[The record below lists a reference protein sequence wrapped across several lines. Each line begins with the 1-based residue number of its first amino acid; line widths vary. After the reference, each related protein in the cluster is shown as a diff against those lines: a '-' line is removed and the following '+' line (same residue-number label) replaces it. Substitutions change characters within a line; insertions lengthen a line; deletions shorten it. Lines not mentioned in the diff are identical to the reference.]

1 MEIRR
6 FVEFEDRKGN
16 IQLLPYIK
24 DTIDET
30 ERRCIDVD
38 CVDSKSISCSKCP
51 LSLQNEKGLFEG
63 EFKILESE
71 DNGLEEK

>member
-24 DTIDET
+24 NTVDET
-30 ERRCIDVD
+30 ELRCIDVD
-38 CVDSKSISCSKCP
+38 CVDSESISCSKCP
-51 LSLQNEKGLFEG
+51 LSLQNNMGLFEG

-71 DNGLEEK
+71 DNE

>member
-24 DTIDET
+24 NTVDET
-30 ERRCIDVD
+30 ELRCIDV
-38 CVDSKSISCSKCP
+38 
-51 LSLQNEKGLFEG
+51 
-63 EFKILESE
+63 
-71 DNGLEEK
+71 

>member
-1 MEIRR
+1 MEIRK

-24 DTIDET
+24 DTVDET
-30 ERRCIDVD
+30 ELRCIDVD

-63 EFKILESE
+63 TFKILESE
-71 DNGLEEK
+71 EIEGGK

>member
-30 ERRCIDVD
+30 ELRCIDADRVD
-38 CVDSKSISCSKCP
+38 PKGLSCSKCP
-51 LSLQNEKGLFEG
+51 LSLQNEMGLFEG

-71 DNGLEEK
+71 EIERGK

>member
-6 FVEFEDRKGN
+6 FVEFEDREGN

-30 ERRCIDVD
+30 ELRCVDVD

-51 LSLQNEKGLFEG
+51 LSLQNEKGLFES
-63 EFKILESE
+63 EFKILELE
-71 DNGLEEK
+71 DNE

>member
-24 DTIDET
+24 DTIDKT
-30 ERRCIDVD
+30 ELRCIDVD

-63 EFKILESE
+63 EFKILE
-71 DNGLEEK
+71 LEEIEGGK

>member
-6 FVEFEDRKGN
+6 FVEFEDREGN

-24 DTIDET
+24 NIVNET
-30 ERRCIDVD
+30 ELRCIDVD
-38 CVDSKSISCSKCP
+38 CVDSESISCSKCP

-63 EFKILESE
+63 EFKILKPKNKRS
-71 DNGLEEK
+71 EEK

>member
-24 DTIDET
+24 DTVDET
-30 ERRCIDVD
+30 ELRCIDVD

-51 LSLQNEKGLFEG
+51 LSLQNEKGLSEG
-63 EFKILESE
+63 EFKILE
-71 DNGLEEK
+71 LEEIEYK

>member
-6 FVEFEDRKGN
+6 FVEFKDRKGN

-30 ERRCIDVD
+30 ELRCIDVD
-38 CVDSKSISCSKCP
+38 CVDSKSINCSKCP

-63 EFKILESE
+63 EFKILE
-71 DNGLEEK
+71 LEEIEGGK

>member
-6 FVEFEDRKGN
+6 FVEFEDRKGS

-24 DTIDET
+24 DTVDEI
-30 ERRCIDVD
+30 ELRCIDVD

-51 LSLQNEKGLFEG
+51 LSLQNEMGLFEG

-71 DNGLEEK
+71 EIEGGK

>member
-30 ERRCIDVD
+30 ELRCIDVD

-51 LSLQNEKGLFEG
+51 LSLQNEKGLSEG
-63 EFKILESE
+63 EFKILELE
-71 DNGLEEK
+71 DNE

>member
-6 FVEFEDRKGN
+6 FVEFKDRKGN

-24 DTIDET
+24 GTIDET
-30 ERRCIDVD
+30 ELKCIDVD
-38 CVDSKSISCSKCP
+38 CVDFKGINCSKCP

-63 EFKILESE
+63 EFKILELE
-71 DNGLEEK
+71 DNE

>member
-24 DTIDET
+24 GVVDET
-30 ERRCIDVD
+30 ELRCIDVD
-38 CVDSKSISCSKCP
+38 CVDYECINCDKCP
-51 LSLQNEKGLFEG
+51 LADNWSLDPG
-63 EFKILESE
+63 EFKILKPKRS
-71 DNGLEEK
+71 EEK

>member
-24 DTIDET
+24 NTVDET
-30 ERRCIDVD
+30 ELRCIDVD

-63 EFKILESE
+63 EFKILELE
-71 DNGLEEK
+71 DNGSEEK

>member
-24 DTIDET
+24 DTIDTIEL
-30 ERRCIDVD
+30 RCVDVD
-38 CVDSKSISCSKCP
+38 CVDSKSIGCSKCP
-51 LSLQNEKGLFEG
+51 LSLQNEMGLFEG
-63 EFKILESE
+63 EFKILELE
-71 DNGLEEK
+71 DNE

>member
-6 FVEFEDRKGN
+6 FVEFDDREGN

-24 DTIDET
+24 DTVDET
-30 ERRCIDVD
+30 ELRCIDVE
-38 CVDSKSISCSKCP
+38 CYCSDLYCIECP

-63 EFKILESE
+63 KFKILESE
-71 DNGLEEK
+71 EIEGGK